1 MTAGYV
7 NGKHQ
12 RKLQI
17 MRSHALC
24 NQLWSQK
31 WRKKNENQSF
41 VILAVMNLAGG
52 EWMICIHITGSGM
65 INWRMNEQTDDATK

>member
-1 MTAGYV
+1 MQSTLESKV
-7 NGKHQ
+7 K
-12 RKLQI
+12 K
-17 MRSHALC
+17 
-24 NQLWSQK
+24 
-31 WRKKNENQSF
+31 KKNENQSF